1 VIELLDKHLIAKTSP
16 KALEENI
23 IVCGEYRITVLSD
36 RLFRVER
43 DVSRIFED
51 GATQSVWFRDFSK
64 QSFTYSFK
72 NAEICITTN
81 SVKLVI
87 NTLNYLDSYVVIK
100 DKRVALNNDG
110 NLFATARTLDGYDG
124 NEGRWKPAEKGQIK
138 LCYGVCSKNGVAV
151 IDDKDSLILNNDG
164 KLAARRTEEKDDYI
178 FAYGK
183 DYRAAVKAL
192 YDICGKAP
200 LIPRFA
206 LGNWWSRY
214 HKYTDKEYLHL
225 LDDFQ
230 HDNVPISVATID
242 MDWHY
247 SWFVKEE
254 KNIPDDIA
262 NDPDYVSLSALTTHG
277 GIGWTGYS
285 WNKNLFPDY
294 KSFLKKIKERNIKVT
309 LNLHPAGG
317 VRYWEDQ
324 YEDFCKAMNFDS
336 STKKMMPFDITND
349 DFINNYFK
357 ILHKPF
363 EKDGVDFWWIDW
375 QQGNTTKLEG
385 LDPLWSLNHYHYL
398 DNGFENDSPL
408 LMSRYC
414 GVGAHRYPLGFSGD
428 TFTTWKSLAYL
439 PEFTNRAANIGYTW
453 WSHDIGGHFD
463 GDKDDE
469 MMVRYVQYG
478 VFNPIMR
485 LHSTAHPTMSKEPDM
500 YVNGSNL
507 LLKELMRLRHR
518 LVPYIYTANFNNYE
532 YGTPLC
538 EPIYYSCP
546 EKQAAYK
553 YDNNYMFGSELL
565 VAPIVSKGVNR
576 VAKVKAF
583 LPDGEWTDI
592 FNGNTYNGSKTVTMY
607 RQLDSIPVLAKSGAV
622 IPMAK
627 YIEGN
632 NPQNPKNLEIWLYK
646 GNNSYTMYED
656 ASCGK
661 KLYTDFVMT
670 NQNGIQRL
678 GVIAYGDEGVMPVN
692 RSLALVF
699 KNIQSGDVTV
709 TANGKPVSFTTD
721 DNHCVTVEID
731 NFIKDICYEISLAYT
746 EKSALD
752 KAKESVQYFLLRT
765 EDNTF
770 HKRDLFKNVQE
781 AESVEEII
789 ELIKASKCNANTKRI
804 VLEALIYRS

>member
-1 VIELLDKHLIAKTSP
+1 MLDKHLIVETSP
-16 KALEENI
+16 KALEENV

-36 RLFRVER
+36 RLFRVEK
-43 DVSRIFED
+43 DSQRIFED
-51 GATQSVWFRDFSK
+51 GATQSVWFRDFPQ
-64 QSFTYSFK
+64 QSLTYSVK
-72 NAEICITTN
+72 NEEICVATN
-81 SVKLVI
+81 AVKLVI
-87 NTLNYLDSYVVIK
+87 NTLDYDDSYVVINN
-100 DKRVALNNDG
+100 KRVAINNDG

-124 NEGRWKPAEKGQIK
+124 DEGRWKPAEKGKIK
-138 LCYGVCSKNGVAV
+138 LCFGVCSKNGVAV
-151 IDDKDSLILNNDG
+151 IDDKDSLILTDEG
-164 KLAARRTEEKDDYI
+164 KLTARRTEEKDDYI
-178 FAYGK
+178 FAFGK

-230 HDNVPISVATID
+230 RDNVPLSVATID

-262 NDPDYVSLSALTTHG
+262 NDPDYVSFSALTTHG

-294 KSFLKKIKERNIKVT
+294 KAFLKKIKERDIKVT

-336 STKKMMPFDITND
+336 STKKMVPFDITND

-439 PEFTNRAANIGYTW
+439 PEFTNRSANIGYTW

-485 LHSTAHPTMSKEPDM
+485 LHSTAHPIMSKEPDM

-507 LLKELMRLRHR
+507 LLKELMRFRHR

-532 YGTPLC
+532 YGAPLC

-583 LPDGEWTDI
+583 LPDGQWTDI
-592 FNGNTYNGSKTVTMY
+592 FNGNTYKGGKTVTMY
-607 RQLDSIPVLAKSGAV
+607 RQLDSIPVLAKAGAV

-627 YIEGN
+627 YIESN
-632 NPQNPKNLEIWLYK
+632 NPQNPKDLEIWLYK

-656 ASCGK
+656 TPCGK

-670 NQNGIQRL
+670 NENGIQKL
-678 GVIAYGDEGVMPVN
+678 SVTAHGDDGVMPLN
-692 RSLALVF
+692 RGLSLVF
-699 KNIQSGDVTV
+699 KNIQNGNVKVS
-709 TANGKPVSFTTD
+709 ANGKSVSFTAD
-721 DNHCVTVEID
+721 DNHCITVEID
-731 NFIKDICYEISLAYT
+731 NFTKDICYEITVAYT
-746 EKSALD
+746 EKTALD

-770 HKRDLFKNVQE
+770 HKKDLFLKVEE
-781 AESVEEII
+781 AETVEKII
-789 ELIKASKCNANTKRI
+789 ELTKASKCNANTKRI